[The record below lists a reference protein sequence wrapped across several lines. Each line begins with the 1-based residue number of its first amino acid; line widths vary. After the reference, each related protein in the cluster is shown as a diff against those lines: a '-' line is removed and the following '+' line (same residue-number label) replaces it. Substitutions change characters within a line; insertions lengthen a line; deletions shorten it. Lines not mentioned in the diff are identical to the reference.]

1 MKVRFKFLLIISAL
15 IVAAAAVVYSN
26 PQRTKQA
33 LPPALNRL
41 SEARLVEVKDANDKV
56 VLTGNLSTTS
66 DTKNE
71 IERTATL
78 AGTGVDP
85 DAKGKAEIELVK
97 KDNGFAKEELEITV
111 EQLAPAAGFKLYVD
125 GNEVSAFTTSKGGKA
140 SLKFSSR
147 YGKK

>member
-1 MKVRFKFLLIISAL
+1 MKAGFKFLLVMSAL
-15 IVAAAAVVYSN
+15 IIAAVVYSN
-26 PQRTKQA
+26 PQKIRQA
-33 LPPALNRL
+33 LPPGLNHL
-41 SEARLVEVKDANDKV
+41 SEARLVEVKDADGKV
-56 VLTGNLSTTS
+56 ILTGHFPATG
-66 DTKNE
+66 DHKNE

-97 KDNGFAKEELEITV
+97 KDGGFAKEELEITV
-111 EQLAPAAGFKLYVD
+111 ERLAPSAGFRLYVD
-125 GNEVSAFTTSKGGKA
+125 GNEVSAFTTSRGGKA